1 MYRFSANSC
10 ATISSTAIFL
20 SQQSRQYFSSPR
32 GSETSFAPQSA
43 HRDLATDF
51 RGIRCIVNCK
61 LMQRPTHAGLRHLA
75 LNVQRFDQMKRF
87 YVDLLGFAVEW
98 EPDADNVYLSS
109 GIDNLALHRA
119 SLAAPPPA
127 ASLPETPPPAAA
139 SASPRA
145 ASQPVA
151 LAPAALAPAASPLD
165 HLGLIVRE
173 AEDVDRWAAFLEG
186 RGVAIDARPRTH
198 RDGARSCY
206 FRDPDGNS
214 VQIIHH
220 PPISGR

>member
-1 MYRFSANSC
+1 
-10 ATISSTAIFL
+10 
-20 SQQSRQYFSSPR
+20 
-32 GSETSFAPQSA
+32 
-43 HRDLATDF
+43 
-51 RGIRCIVNCK
+51 
-61 LMQRPTHAGLRHLA
+61 MQRPTHAGLRHLA
-75 LNVQRFDQMKRF
+75 LNVRRFDEMKRF

-119 SLAAPPPA
+119 SIAAPPPTA
-127 ASLPETPPPAAA
+127 VPPAA
-139 SASPRA
+139 SP
-145 ASQPVA
+145 
-151 LAPAALAPAASPLD
+151 PAVSPPAVSPLD

-173 AEDVDRWAAFLEG
+173 AEDVDRWAAFLETS
-186 RGVAIDARPRTH
+186 GVVMDSRPRTH